1 MPAFTTAGSSRHS
14 FLRRVARLVLI
25 LVALLCLVTS
35 TSNRAVPQARIARAA
50 NADNNF
56 ESNPTHGPPG
66 ATVSIFAYSFSV
78 GFIADP
84 ATIVFDDRNNTVLA
98 TTTMVACGNNG
109 REAGFG
115 APCSGQELD
124 LTIPSDAAP
133 GDHTLIMR
141 ITGESRASTPFT
153 VDQPPTA
160 TDTATATL
168 TDTDTATATNT
179 ATATATGTSTS
190 TRTPTATATNSAI
203 GAPSATPSSTA
214 TGVQVAPNTGTPT
227 PTSSLTPI
235 TVPRAATATATTTP
249 SPNIPPAKIPTA
261 TATQTAV
268 PQPPVLTHSIT
279 VGQLQAVVGG
289 CVAAPRAPGVLD
301 AGALSV
307 QQGHQAAA
315 FQGGQ
320 GITLHAASLPANA
333 LVDLVVNAPR
343 AAVSGVVSTTIDY
356 SPPVIQAR
364 TDARGTLATSLVLPS
379 DLAAGNGQIQAFL
392 HTAARGSAHPTLLT
406 TWSFTG
412 APADPVVQVAVRDAA
427 GQPIRGAIV
436 TYLPKGALS
445 ATGISL
451 AQACGRTSDAAGG
464 AVFSRVPPGS
474 GQVVVSSGGKFV
486 GSSVPITAPGAT
498 IYTTVRANLECA
510 HIFSPVEALY
520 DEESGGNGATSGDG
534 PFGTFISGV
543 RTMDSFSAQL
553 TEKVALDTAVTLS
566 FRDGHGN
573 TALSAKGFIAQGLF
587 GPIALGT
594 RALGSRGLGSHT
606 DRIGYA
612 PSTASGPLAA
622 SAYSLNIGTSP
633 YLLTGSSSS
642 SSALINRSRTVVFP
656 PVDLGTLGPGDWSAV
671 VTLGSDTHCPQLY
684 SLKMINN
691 PWRAPIGTIHPVYDR
706 VDHAYYA
713 SDQLPNSGLAAAL
726 LHFQQPHI
734 QIGWNAFDVAGIVT
748 VPGFHIPFPEL
759 ASSDLGIDL
768 DERLFT
774 TGHWYGSLTAHAKVK
789 MLGVSLLDRQM
800 PTYPGNGNNI
810 TRDEVTLFD
819 YPAINNQALA
829 GVPLV
834 DYPVGFPGI
843 ASANFRISFN
853 MHGSLDMRLGVAAV
867 LDRVIFTF
875 DPAISAGLEA
885 SAHVDFAGQ
894 SAGAS
899 LNGSVTI
906 QAPVTV
912 SVPGTI
918 SADLV
923 VRFSVK
929 GHAYARFCFIKCGGP
944 STDFT
949 LFSICLLGNC
959 AAAPQLA
966 AVGHPAHAGGSLR
979 AGHQANLITPMSPPT
994 AADGARPASMPKR
1007 SPLGRM
1013 RARPQPAVYP
1023 AQPSIAISPSGQKAA
1038 LWVGSTGGQVRL
1050 FAAMGNGQPRTI
1062 AISGAQIATPRVAWI
1077 GADRAVAV
1085 WIGNTASTA
1094 QIAALAGASARN
1106 GYQAL
1111 VLALSD
1117 QELYTATWDGTTW
1130 SAPRRLTRDT
1140 FADSEPALAG
1150 DPVRHTATLLWAHAL
1165 KNDTFQD
1172 VIRATAL
1179 RVSTYA
1185 HGLWT
1190 AARPVQGTGA
1200 GGVHAPAV
1208 AVDAH
1213 GRVALAWMA
1222 GAGSSAVAMIA
1233 VDGQRSG
1240 QPQAVPGIPQGTAHL
1255 SLAFDGDDHPV
1266 LAADGAPLVAARQG
1280 AAGRWTVWIL
1290 GAGTGS
1296 QLFAERDGSLAL
1308 ATLPGTGDPLEALGI
1323 PTLRILPRG
1332 GTFGAPL
1339 PVPGTTNDAIAIVA
1353 AADPSTGIVKALVQN
1368 ATVSKHPTDPAA
1380 QIVQLAIAAGGRL
1393 ALVPDSLRLDP
1404 PQPQPGTHA
1413 LLLVQ
1418 VRNTGFATLP
1428 PGGLVVLQLG
1438 PSGATLRLRTAATLA
1453 PGTTTTL
1460 KASVTVPQV
1469 ALLVNARA
1477 DRQVLSATL
1486 ALPPMPVSL
1495 GSTPRA
1501 SQGGLQLNWSPPADP
1516 AIVSYRVYRGV
1527 GVDGPLSLVGIATD
1541 KLWLDMLRRP
1551 GTTYRYRVTAVD
1563 SYGRESA
1570 LSAPLTP
1577 SPS

>member
-1 MPAFTTAGSSRHS
+1 
-14 FLRRVARLVLI
+14 
-25 LVALLCLVTS
+25 
-35 TSNRAVPQARIARAA
+35 
-50 NADNNF
+50 
-56 ESNPTHGPPG
+56 
-66 ATVSIFAYSFSV
+66 
-78 GFIADP
+78 
-84 ATIVFDDRNNTVLA
+84 
-98 TTTMVACGNNG
+98 
-109 REAGFG
+109 
-115 APCSGQELD
+115 
-124 LTIPSDAAP
+124 
-133 GDHTLIMR
+133 
-141 ITGESRASTPFT
+141 
-153 VDQPPTA
+153 
-160 TDTATATL
+160 
-168 TDTDTATATNT
+168 
-179 ATATATGTSTS
+179 
-190 TRTPTATATNSAI
+190 
-203 GAPSATPSSTA
+203 
-214 TGVQVAPNTGTPT
+214 
-227 PTSSLTPI
+227 
-235 TVPRAATATATTTP
+235 
-249 SPNIPPAKIPTA
+249 
-261 TATQTAV
+261 V

-301 AGALSV
+301 AGSPSV
-307 QQGHQAAA
+307 QQGHQVAV

-320 GITLHAASLPANA
+320 GIALHAASLPANA

-356 SPPVIQAR
+356 SPPVIPAR
-364 TDARGTLATSLVLPS
+364 TDARGTLGTSLVLPS

-392 HTAARGSAHPTLLT
+392 HTAAPGSAHPTLLT

-412 APADPVVQVAVRDAA
+412 APADPVVQVSVRDAA
-427 GQPIRGAIV
+427 GQPVRGASV
-436 TYLPKGALS
+436 TYLPRGAVS

-464 AVFSRVPPGS
+464 AVFARVPPGS

-486 GSSVPITAPGAT
+486 GSSVPITAPGANVH
-498 IYTTVRANLECA
+498 TTVHSNNEVCLR
-510 HIFSPVEALY
+510 IGSPVEALY
-520 DEESGGNGATSGDG
+520 DEESGGSGATSGDG

-553 TEKVALDTAVTLS
+553 TEKVALDTPITLS

-726 LHFQQPHI
+726 LHFQQPHV
-734 QIGWNAFDVAGIVT
+734 QIGWDAFTIAKIVT
-748 VPGFHIPFPEL
+748 VPEYHIPFPEL
-759 ASSDLGIDL
+759 ASSDIGIDL
-768 DERLFT
+768 DERLYT
-774 TGHWYGSLTAHAKVK
+774 TGYWFGSLTAHAKVK

-800 PTYPGNGNNI
+800 PTYPGSGHNI
-810 TRDEVTLFD
+810 TRDEVALFD

-834 DYPVGFPGI
+834 DYPVGFPGFVGG
-843 ASANFRISFN
+843 NLRVSFN

-885 SAHVDFAGQ
+885 SANVDVGPLRAGV
-894 SAGAS
+894 S

-918 SADLV
+918 SGDLV

-929 GHAYARFCFIKCGGP
+929 VHGYAHLCYGFGCART
-944 STDFT
+944 SADFT
-949 LFSICLLGNC
+949 LFSVCLLGNC
-959 AAAPQLA
+959 AAAPQVA
-966 AVGHPAHAGGSLR
+966 AVGPVARASGPLP
-979 AGHQANLITPMSPPT
+979 AGHQTNLRIPMFPSAAATGTRVASVPKHSPP
-994 AADGARPASMPKR
+994 AVIHPHS
-1007 SPLGRM
+1007 
-1013 RARPQPAVYP
+1013 QPAVYP

-1038 LWVGSTGGQVRL
+1038 LWVGNAGGRVRL
-1050 FAAMGNGQPRTI
+1050 FAAMGNDRPRTI
-1062 AISGAQIATPRVAWI
+1062 ASSDAQIAAPQVAWI
-1077 GADRAVAV
+1077 GDDRAVAV
-1085 WIGNTASTA
+1085 WIGNTASAA
-1094 QIAALAGASARN
+1094 QIATLAGASARN
-1106 GYQAL
+1106 DYQAL
-1111 VLALSD
+1111 AQAISD
-1117 QELYTATWDGTTW
+1117 QDLYTATWDGTTW

-1140 FADSEPALAG
+1140 LADSEPALVG
-1150 DPVRHTATLLWAHAL
+1150 DPVRHTATLLWVHAL

-1172 VIRATAL
+1172 MIRATAL
-1179 RVSTYA
+1179 RLSTYA
-1185 HGLWT
+1185 HGSWT
-1190 AARPVQGTGA
+1190 AARAVQGAGA
-1200 GGVHAPAV
+1200 GGVHTPAV
-1208 AVDAH
+1208 AVDSH

-1233 VDGQRSG
+1233 ADGQRSG
-1240 QPQAVPGIPQGTAHL
+1240 QPRAVPGIPQGTAHL

-1266 LAADGAPLVAARQG
+1266 IAADGTPLVAARQG
-1280 AAGRWTVWIL
+1280 TSGRWTVWTL

-1339 PVPGTTNDAIAIVA
+1339 AVPGTTNDAIAIVA
-1353 AADPSTGIVKALVQN
+1353 AADPRTGVVKVLVQN
-1368 ATVSKHPTDPAA
+1368 ATVPKHPTDPAA

-1404 PQPQPGTHA
+1404 PQPRPGTHA
-1413 LLLVQ
+1413 RLLVQ
-1418 VRNTGFATLP
+1418 VKNIGFATLP
-1428 PGGLVVLQLG
+1428 PGGLVVLQVG
-1438 PSGATLRLRTAATLA
+1438 PSGATLRLRTAAALA

-1460 KASVTVPQV
+1460 KASVTVPQA
-1469 ALLVNARA
+1469 ALLATARV

-1486 ALPPMPVSL
+1486 ALPPPPVSL
-1495 GSTPRA
+1495 GSAPRSA
-1501 SQGGLQLNWSPPADP
+1501 QGGLQLGWSPPADT

-1527 GVDGPLSLVGIATD
+1527 GTDGPLSLVGIATD
-1541 KLWLDMLRRP
+1541 KLWLDMVRRP
-1551 GTTYRYRVTAVD
+1551 GITYRYAVTAVD

>member
-1 MPAFTTAGSSRHS
+1 MPVHMTTGIRRRS
-14 FLRRVARLVLI
+14 FPRRVARPVLI
-25 LVALLCLVTS
+25 LVALLCLVAS
-35 TSNRAVPQARIARAA
+35 TSNRAVPQARIAHAEK
-50 NADNNF
+50 ADNNF

-84 ATIVFDDRNNTVLA
+84 VAIVFDDRNNTVLA
-98 TTTMVACGNNG
+98 TTMMVACGNNG

-124 LTIPSDAAP
+124 LTIPPDAVP
-133 GDHTLIMR
+133 GDHTLIMQVS
-141 ITGESRASTPFT
+141 GESRASSPFT

-160 TDTATATL
+160 TDTAT
-168 TDTDTATATNT
+168 DTDTATSTNT
-179 ATATATGTSTS
+179 ATATGTSTSTS
-190 TRTPTATATNSAI
+190 TRTPTATATSSAI

-214 TGVQVAPNTGTPT
+214 TGVQVASNTGTPT
-227 PTSSLTPI
+227 PTSSQTPI
-235 TVPRAATATATTTP
+235 SVPRAATPTATATP
-249 SPNIPPAKIPTA
+249 PPNIPAATLLPKAPTP

-268 PQPPVLTHSIT
+268 PQPSVLTHSIT

-289 CVAAPRAPGVLD
+289 CVAAPRASGVPD
-301 AGALSV
+301 AGSLLVPQSPQSV
-307 QQGHQAAA
+307 V

-320 GITLHAASLPANA
+320 SIALHAASLPANA

-364 TDARGTLATSLVLPS
+364 TDARGSLATSLVLPS

-412 APADPVVQVAVRDAA
+412 APADPVVQVSVRDAA
-427 GQPIRGAIV
+427 GQPIRGASV

-464 AVFSRVPPGS
+464 AIFSRVPSGS

-486 GSSVPITAPGAT
+486 GSSVPVTAPGAV
-498 IYTTVRANLECA
+498 ISTTVRANLVCA
-510 HIFSPVEALY
+510 RIFSPVEALY

-543 RTMDSFSAQL
+543 RTLDSFSAQL
-553 TEKVALDTAVTLS
+553 AEKVALDTPVTLS

-573 TALSAKGFIAQGLF
+573 TALSTKGFIAQGLF

-594 RALGSRGLGSHT
+594 HALGSSGLGSHT
-606 DRIGYA
+606 DRVGYA
-612 PSTASGPLAA
+612 PRMAYGPRAA
-622 SAYSLNIGTSP
+622 RAYSLNIGSSP
-633 YLLTGSSSS
+633 FLLTGA
-642 SSALINRSRTVVFP
+642 SSAGSARIDRSRTVVFP
-656 PVDLGTLGPGDWSAV
+656 PIDLGKLGPGDWSAV
-671 VTLGSDTHCPQLY
+671 VTLGSDPQCPDFY
-684 SLKMINN
+684 SLRMINN
-691 PWRAPIGTIHPVYDR
+691 PWRAPIGTIQPIYDR

-713 SDQLPNSGLAAAL
+713 SDQLPNSGVAAAL
-726 LHFQQPHI
+726 LHFQQPHL
-734 QIGWNAFDVAGIVT
+734 QVGWDAFDVAGLVT

-768 DERLFT
+768 DERLYT
-774 TGHWYGSLTAHAKVK
+774 NGHWYGSLTAHAKVK

-800 PTYPGNGNNI
+800 PTYWGSGSNI

-819 YPAINNQALA
+819 YPAVNNQPLA
-829 GVPLV
+829 GVPLI

-853 MHGSLDMRLGVAAV
+853 MHGSLDVRLGVAAV
-867 LDRVIFTF
+867 VDRVIFTF

-885 SAHVDFAGQ
+885 SAHVDFLGQ
-894 SAGAS
+894 SAGLS
-899 LNGSVTI
+899 LNGRVTL
-906 QAPVTV
+906 QAPVKV
-912 SVPGTI
+912 SIPGTI

-923 VRFSVK
+923 SRFVVG
-929 GHAYARFCFIKCGGP
+929 GHVYVRFCFIKCGGP
-944 STDFT
+944 SFDFT

-959 AAAPQLA
+959 AAVPQLA
-966 AVGHPAHAGGSLR
+966 ALGHPARAGGSLR
-979 AGHQANLITPMSPPT
+979 AGHQTNLITPMSPPT
-994 AADGARPASMPKR
+994 AANGAPAASLPKR
-1007 SPLGRM
+1007 SPSGTM
-1013 RARPQPAVYP
+1013 RASPRPAAYP

-1038 LWVGSTGGQVRL
+1038 LWVSSVGGRVRL
-1050 FAAMGNGQPRTI
+1050 LAAMGDDQPRTI
-1062 AISGAQIATPRVAWI
+1062 ASSGAQIATPRVAWI
-1077 GADRAVAV
+1077 GVDRAVAV
-1085 WIGNTASTA
+1085 WIGNTASAA

-1111 VLALSD
+1111 AQALSD
-1117 QELYTATWDGTTW
+1117 QELYTATWDGTAW

-1140 FADSEPALAG
+1140 LADSEPALAG
-1150 DPVRHTATLLWAHAL
+1150 DPVRHTATLLWVHAL
-1165 KNDTFQD
+1165 KNGTFQD

-1200 GGVHAPAV
+1200 GGVHTPAV
-1208 AVDAH
+1208 ATDGH

-1222 GAGSSAVAMIA
+1222 GTDMSAVAMIA

-1240 QPQAVPGIPQGTAHL
+1240 QPQTVPGIPRGTAHL

-1266 LAADGAPLVAARQG
+1266 IAADGTSLTAARLG
-1280 AAGRWTVWIL
+1280 VSGRWTVWTL

-1296 QLFAERDGSLAL
+1296 QLLTEPDGSLAL
-1308 ATLPGTGDPLEALGI
+1308 ATLPGTGDPLAALGT

-1332 GTFGAPL
+1332 GTFGSPL
-1339 PVPGTTNDAIAIVA
+1339 GIPGTTNDAIAVVA
-1353 AADPSTGIVKALVQN
+1353 AADPRTGIVKVLVQN
-1368 ATVSKHPTDPAA
+1368 ATTPKHAMGPAT

-1393 ALVPDSLRLDP
+1393 ALAPDSLRLDP
-1404 PQPQPGTHA
+1404 PQPRPGTHA

-1418 VRNTGFATLP
+1418 VKNIGFATLP

-1438 PSGATLRLRTAATLA
+1438 PPGATLRLRTATAVA
-1453 PGTTTTL
+1453 PGATTTL
-1460 KASVTVPQV
+1460 AASVTVPQA
-1469 ALLVNARA
+1469 ALLVTARA

-1486 ALPPMPVSL
+1486 ALPPMPLSL
-1495 GSTPRA
+1495 GSAPRS
-1501 SQGGLQLNWSPPADP
+1501 SQGGLQLNWSPPADA

-1527 GVDGPLSLVGIATD
+1527 GANGPLSLAGIATD
-1541 KLWLDMLRRP
+1541 KLWLDLLRRP

-1577 SPS
+1577 SAS